1 MIVTANGVSRTARE
15 FPRLRGGDR
24 VRAVLLDGQTVEG
37 AVAVGL
43 EYHIV
48 LRGRY
53 EPLWPDEVETLEIT
67 EARGT

>member
-1 MIVTANGVSRTARE
+1 
-15 FPRLRGGDR
+15 
-24 VRAVLLDGQTVEG
+24 VLLDGQTVEG